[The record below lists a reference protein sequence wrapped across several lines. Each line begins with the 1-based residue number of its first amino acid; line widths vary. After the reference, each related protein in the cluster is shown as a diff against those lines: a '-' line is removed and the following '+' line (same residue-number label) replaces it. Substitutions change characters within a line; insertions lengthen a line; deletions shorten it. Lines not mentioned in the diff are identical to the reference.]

1 MQPLIRARISKK
13 FANTNP
19 AHDPQ
24 NIYQKES
31 IAHEK
36 ELQNFLLL
44 PFTCLREG
52 GGEWGGFMYPTLFG
66 DAGVSL
72 FVGGTIFG
80 DVAVSLFVPGEKLV
94 KFG

>member
-1 MQPLIRARISKK
+1 MSEKEKKQMQPLIRARISKK

-31 IAHEK
+31 IAHENQ
-36 ELQNFLLL
+36 LQNFLLL

-52 GGEWGGFMYPTLFG
+52 GESGVFPVFTLLG
-66 DAGVSL
+66 N
-72 FVGGTIFG
+72 
-80 DVAVSLFVPGEKLV
+80 P
-94 KFG
+94 